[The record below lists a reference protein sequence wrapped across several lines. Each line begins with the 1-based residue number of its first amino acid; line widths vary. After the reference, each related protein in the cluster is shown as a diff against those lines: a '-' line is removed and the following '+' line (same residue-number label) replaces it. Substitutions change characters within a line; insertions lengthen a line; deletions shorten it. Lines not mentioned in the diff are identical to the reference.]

1 MKAAND
7 FDKELPS
14 TIKEINLAEL
24 FIILRKHIRLVGAVT
39 LLFLLIGFYIML
51 RETPLYTSTTRIIIG
66 AQADEMKT
74 LQVIIK
80 DVTVLQKVVDELDLP
95 LSPEKL
101 VENIEVES
109 VDSSQVVNISVVYPD
124 PNLAAEI
131 ANKTAEIFKE
141 EAPNIV
147 NFSEIRFLSAAKVN
161 TEQVN
166 KSSGTALKFG
176 LIGLAAGIGFAFLV
190 NIFDYT
196 IRNEQE
202 IEEKLGYTVIGNI
215 SKMNKNN
222 SKDILHAPIK
232 KNDLFSKDDKLRGGA

>member
-1 MKAAND
+1 MKVAND
-7 FDKELPS
+7 FDKALPS

-24 FIILRKHIRLVGAVT
+24 FIILRKRIRLVGVVT
-39 LLFLLIGFYIML
+39 LLFLSIGFYVL
-51 RETPLYTSTTRIIIG
+51 LHESPLYTSTTRIIIG

-80 DVTVLQKVVDELDLP
+80 DVTVLQKVVDELNLP

-101 VENIEVES
+101 VESIEVES

-124 PNLAAEI
+124 PILSAEI

-141 EAPNIV
+141 EAPSIL

-161 TEQVN
+161 TEQIN
-166 KSSGTALKFG
+166 KSSGTTLKFG
-176 LIGLAAGIGFAFLV
+176 LIGLTAGIGLAFLV

-202 IEEKLGYTVIGNI
+202 IEEKLGFTVIGKI
-215 SKMNKNN
+215 SKMNKSNT
-222 SKDILHAPIK
+222 KDILHSPIK
-232 KNDLFSKDDKLRGGA
+232 KGYLFSKDEKLRGGA